1 MPYNLEMVHLIPGP
15 HGEYK
20 TAGYTHALPH
30 QEESFSSTAGTT
42 ADQMGR
48 VLPGDFTVEPPVWLV
63 CETHTSLSES
73 QIGRVSHG
81 ARHSDSTSHWT
92 HISYEMGRGY
102 LFLYTYVHVI
112 LLRHTVIP
120 LEQGE
125 TVSCLLQLTSA
136 PEGTTAA

>member
-1 MPYNLEMVHLIPGP
+1 MELSRQAISCKLVMVHQLVKSLKEGAIIDWKPPISMPYNLEMVHLVPGP

-48 VLPGDFTVEPPVWLV
+48 VLSGDFTVEPPIWLV

-73 QIGRVSHG
+73 QIGRV
-81 ARHSDSTSHWT
+81 
-92 HISYEMGRGY
+92 
-102 LFLYTYVHVI
+102 
-112 LLRHTVIP
+112 
-120 LEQGE
+120 
-125 TVSCLLQLTSA
+125 
-136 PEGTTAA
+136 